1 MPPASAVGALRT
13 TPENSEPAT
22 QGKAGWCW
30 YLPRIWRR
38 SKKLVAEAWMAI
50 RYSSDLGVGVGR
62 SRTLRSSGP
71 WLGQWAV
78 CRWIDGTCTL
88 TYSLI
93 CMPFMVGLDVSC
105 DAKVV
110 GSNSDHSVRSSKVNS
125 GMQHGRCSL
134 HDGGQLLSPKIPR
147 HASPVALPHPGAWL
161 THLSKRN
168 WCLMHGHALAMAGYK
183 ARVHL

>member
-1 MPPASAVGALRT
+1 
-13 TPENSEPAT
+13 
-22 QGKAGWCW
+22 
-30 YLPRIWRR
+30 
-38 SKKLVAEAWMAI
+38 
-50 RYSSDLGVGVGR
+50 
-62 SRTLRSSGP
+62 
-71 WLGQWAV
+71 
-78 CRWIDGTCTL
+78 
-88 TYSLI
+88 
-93 CMPFMVGLDVSC
+93 MVGLDVSC
-105 DAKVV
+105 DVKVV
-110 GSNSDHSVRSSKVNS
+110 GSNSNRSVRSSKVNS